1 MRYLLRMATKKHT
14 VHTTKPTLTL
24 GQVER
29 MFSTEE
35 ECRALLRDLRWPNG
49 VACPRCGDDKRIYRA
64 GEDFRWKCKSC
75 NKNGYRFTVL
85 TGSVFENTNIPLKTW
100 FRVAFLMVSSKKGIS
115 ALQVHRMIDPVRGSK
130 GSYKTALYMTH
141 RIRAAMKE
149 NGGPLGGIVEMDET
163 YVGGKDKN
171 RHAKDRTHSARAK
184 KIPVVGAIARKG
196 NVVCQ
201 RIERASAIE
210 LARFARKT
218 VSSDVELIATD
229 ENPAYNRLVLKDG
242 FLRHET
248 VNHTD
253 GQYVNG
259 VVHTANL
266 DSFWALLKRGII
278 GTFHKV
284 SYRNLPLYLNEFSW
298 RHNHRHDPNIFFSV
312 LAGC

>member
-1 MRYLLRMATKKHT
+1 MATRKVK
-14 VHTTKPTLTL
+14 TTKPSLTL
-24 GQVER
+24 AQVER
-29 MFSTEE
+29 MFATEDA
-35 ECRALLRDLRWPNG
+35 CKALLRDLRWPDG
-49 VACPRCGDDKRIYRA
+49 IRCPRCADKRIYRA

-85 TGSVFENTNIPLKTW
+85 TGSVFENTNVPLRTW

-130 GSYKTALYMTH
+130 GSYKTALYMCH
-141 RIRAAMKE
+141 RLRAAMKE
-149 NGGPLGGIVEMDET
+149 EFGPLSGIVEMDET
-163 YVGGKDKN
+163 FIGGKDKN
-171 RHAKDRTHSARAK
+171 KHASERKGMGRRGLPD

-201 RIERASAIE
+201 RIERVSALQ
-210 LARFARKT
+210 LADFARRT
-218 VSSDVELIATD
+218 VSPNVELIATD
-229 ENPAYNRLVLKDG
+229 ENPSYHRLTRKDG
-242 FLRHET
+242 FPHQS
-248 VNHTD
+248 VNHSD
-253 GQYVNG
+253 GEYVRG

-266 DSFWALLKRGII
+266 DSFWSLLKRGIV

-298 RHNHRHDPNIFFSV
+298 RYNHRHDPNIFFSV